1 MSRIRSNMF
10 NRRTRDREP
19 GTHTHNYNL
28 GLNHGGNYA
37 SGEGASI
44 GQHTHRI
51 VASSIPPHSH
61 PIYPNEHG
69 HYSKV
74 MSVEDVWEGGP
85 PLTVN
90 QAVIHHGYDPSL
102 TNGGHGH
109 GGGPRHEGHSPRHGG
124 HPRRRYRRR
133 RKMRE
138 RQVGLRS
145 EATGNYGNG
154 SLMRKRRHRRRRKIM
169 HEETDW

>member
-74 MSVEDVWEGGP
+74 MSVEDVWEAELNFIYP
-85 PLTVN
+85 PREHKKTLQDGFIANAAFEKENVEKKLKDKVRRSN
-90 QAVIHHGYDPSL
+90 NLIVEIQGAVIVTS
-102 TNGGHGH
+102 
-109 GGGPRHEGHSPRHGG
+109 
-124 HPRRRYRRR
+124 
-133 RKMRE
+133 K
-138 RQVGLRS
+138 
-145 EATGNYGNG
+145 
-154 SLMRKRRHRRRRKIM
+154 
-169 HEETDW
+169 